1 MSDIMTNSV
10 TTVEDR
16 KEVDDAA
23 VQQAVEEVAAVAHQQ
38 DVIRI
43 AHALSHDISHGE
55 PVSIFFCCLINVT
68 SELQIFFSRI
78 QSEEKYTA
86 EKMVKAHISLLLL
99 LEWL

>member
-1 MSDIMTNSV
+1 MSDIMDNSIS
-10 TTVEDR
+10 TIDYR

-55 PVSIFFCCLINVT
+55 PVSYLCYSIPLHN
-68 SELQIFFSRI
+68 
-78 QSEEKYTA
+78 
-86 EKMVKAHISLLLL
+86 
-99 LEWL
+99 